1 MVMMR
6 EYLDDVK
13 ERIAG
18 LQQET
23 IRKAGLDPASFSD
36 ADTIERLWYEYQ
48 KSLTEYDVD
57 DPEFAFDNAVKEV
70 LGKPVLGIA

>member
-1 MVMMR
+1 MVMMN
-6 EYLDDVK
+6 EYLDDIK

-18 LQQET
+18 LPQDA

-36 ADTIERLWYEYQ
+36 ADIIERLWYEYQ
-48 KSLTEYDVD
+48 KSLTEYGVD
-57 DPEFAFDNAVKEV
+57 DPEFAFDNTVKEV